1 MSDRK
6 SGSISSNSWWVLANT
21 RSCIMDIRCC
31 LSSFNIRC
39 SESSSHLHVACKKW
53 KMHSRSVA
61 CCQCTLRACL
71 RPVSVVKMPGSFW
84 APLPPKVSLGRM
96 HLNFSRWFS
105 RHSCDWLQLT
115 QTTRGNT
122 PHGWYVCIKK
132 TGLLCR
138 SMLPDES
145 IKTISPGY
153 VVPCTRDLRGV
164 HMDHIRSCLAEPFL
178 STLCK

>member
-31 LSSFNIRC
+31 LLSFDVGC
-39 SESSSHLHVACKKW
+39 LESSSHLHVACKKS

-71 RPVSVVKMPGSFW
+71 RPVSSSVVKMSGSFW
-84 APLPPKVSLGRM
+84 APLPPKASLGRM
-96 HLNFSRWFS
+96 HLNFSRQFS
-105 RHSCDWLQLT
+105 RHGCDWLHFT

-122 PHGWYVCIKK
+122 PHG
-132 TGLLCR
+132 
-138 SMLPDES
+138 
-145 IKTISPGY
+145 
-153 VVPCTRDLRGV
+153 
-164 HMDHIRSCLAEPFL
+164 
-178 STLCK
+178 